1 MLGMLMP
8 AFDAEGNTSDK
19 KITRNIGAADF
30 VNPFQAQH
38 QKNQFI
44 NGILHDFNDFEEN
57 KKKASI

>member
-19 KITRNIGAADF
+19 KITRNIGASEF

-38 QKNQFI
+38 QKN
-44 NGILHDFNDFEEN
+44 
-57 KKKASI
+57 